1 MYARRKRSE
10 ISTRGVCSY
19 SGGVG
24 RPRLVRSYLLLV
36 DPKHDFPLVR
46 HCSRPTPPNPR
57 YPVLFPPSQS
67 GRAGDSCPP
76 VRSGVHLIRW
86 KNSLFERGRTEE
98 EEERRGIRHCKEG
111 EKSLFISK
119 ATGAAEEEEEGEKRD
134 KNAHGSLFLF
144 PVSRFLA
151 LGFDARL
158 WWRKEK
164 KDTV

>member
-1 MYARRKRSE
+1 MPSR
-10 ISTRGVCSY
+10 TLRG
-19 SGGVG
+19 
-24 RPRLVRSYLLLV
+24 
-36 DPKHDFPLVR
+36 
-46 HCSRPTPPNPR
+46 
-57 YPVLFPPSQS
+57 PS
-67 GRAGDSCPP
+67 DKMEKF
-76 VRSGVHLIRW
+76 LIR
-86 KNSLFERGRTEE
+86 ERE

-158 WWRKEK
+158 WWLRVKKRKILYRCH
-164 KDTV
+164 VH